1 MPKPSFLID
10 IKNRKIAS
18 TRTVKAKIF
27 LSGPRVIHIPL
38 KKILKGGLILFAV
51 FSLIS
56 GFAQAPINKSSL
68 AQSSQNAEERQQL
81 EAQLQELEKEIDQ
94 HEKTIETYKKQGN
107 TLTSEIKRLEEKI
120 KQLALQI
127 KAINFNLKKL
137 NQEITETTVQISS
150 TENELAFNK
159 EALTKTLRLLY
170 ETGDE
175 GLIDIILKNPKFSD
189 FYAEVNN
196 LLVVKDNLK
205 ETVQKTTELHQK
217 LVDQKEQLALQKAD
231 VEELKSY
238 QESQKTNIKKTQ
250 GEKSN
255 LLKVTKGQETKY
267 QQILK
272 ETKKT
277 AAEIR
282 SRIFKL
288 LGGGEMTFEEAYKI
302 AKMAESATGVRAAFL
317 LAILDGES
325 RLGQNVGRC
334 TYNQIMRGGTTAM
347 HPTRDIPIFLQL
359 MQELQKLGMN
369 SSSVTVSCP
378 NRDGTYGGA
387 MGPAQFI
394 PSTWNVYKN
403 KISETTGNRPANPWN
418 NADAFVAAALYLKD
432 LGAAQQTIT
441 AERKAAAKYYSG
453 SRWSVHLWDYGQS
466 AVRRAAGFEDDIKA
480 IAS

>member
-38 KKILKGGLILFAV
+38 KKILNGGLILFAV

-68 AQSSQNAEERQQL
+68 AQSSQNIEQERQYW
-81 EAQLQELEKEIDQ
+81 EAQLQELEKQIDQ
-94 HEKTIETYKKQGN
+94 HEKTIEAYKKQGS
-107 TLTSEIKRLEEKI
+107 TLTNEIKRLEEKI
-120 KQLALQI
+120 KQLTLQI
-127 KAINFNLKKL
+127 KAVKFSLKKL
-137 NQEITETTVQISS
+137 SQEIAETTVQISS

-205 ETVQKTTELHQK
+205 ETVQKIIELHQK
-217 LVDQKEQLALQKAD
+217 LVDQKEQLALEKTD
-231 VEELKSY
+231 VEELKAW

-250 GEKSN
+250 DEKSN
-255 LLKVTKGQETKY
+255 LLSVTKGQEVKY

-272 ETKKT
+272 ETEKT

-302 AKMAESATGVRAAFL
+302 AKMAEGATGVRAAFL
-317 LAILDGES
+317 LAILQGES
-325 RLGQNVGRC
+325 ALGKNVGRC
-334 TYNQIMRGGTTAM
+334 TYNQIMRGGTMAM
-347 HPTRDIPIFLQL
+347 NPTRDIPIFLQL
-359 MQELQKLGMN
+359 MQELGIN
-369 SSSVTVSCP
+369 PSSVTVSCP
-378 NRDGTYGGA
+378 NADGTYGGA

-394 PSTWNVYKN
+394 PSTWNAYKN
-403 KISETTGNRPANPWN
+403 SISTVTGNKPANPWN

-432 LGAAQQTIT
+432 LGAGQQTVA

-453 SRWSVHLWDYGQS
+453 SRWANHLWDYGQA
-466 AVRRAAGFEDDIKA
+466 AVNRAQGFAEDIKT
-480 IAS
+480 ITS